1 MLCLCINVKI
11 LGWIAS
17 NQQVSTFFSYN
28 MVISSRIEFQNSN
41 VNMAQNVP
49 VFCISILL
57 ACSCLKASKMLCS
70 VCDWSRPESLACDLL
85 WVTSGVTKGHLVQLA
100 QSLAYCSWHIVLCVS
115 VCLFLM
121 KSKVLIIL
129 AQYLLHSETAFR
141 AFYSLWK
148 FKSVDMIQ
156 PKMKTSICF
165 QIGQWQQQFFWENF
179 SKIRPPAS
187 ASILEELKC
196 HQLLSQEATL
206 LVCLGEIDSMTGE
219 TGFSAAVQ
227 RGLPSWAPQQ
237 PVLHVEPDKWHP

>member
-121 KSKVLIIL
+121 KPIVLKIF
-129 AQYLLHSETAFR
+129 AQYLVHSEIAFR
-141 AFYSLWK
+141 AFYSLWN

-156 PKMKTSICF
+156 PRMKNQF
-165 QIGQWQQQFFWENF
+165 RLAVQIGNNVFGRISAKYVLLHLPPCWRNLSVTSCYIRRPRF
-179 SKIRPPAS
+179 SS
-187 ASILEELKC
+187 VLE
-196 HQLLSQEATL
+196 
-206 LVCLGEIDSMTGE
+206 
-219 TGFSAAVQ
+219 
-227 RGLPSWAPQQ
+227 R
-237 PVLHVEPDKWHP
+237 